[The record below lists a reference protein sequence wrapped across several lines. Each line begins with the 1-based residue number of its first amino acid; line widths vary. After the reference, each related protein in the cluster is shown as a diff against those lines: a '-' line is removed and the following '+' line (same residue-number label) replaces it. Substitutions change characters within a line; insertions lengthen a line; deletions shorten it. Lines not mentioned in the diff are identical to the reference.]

1 MLPQALD
8 ATALSH
14 AIQNAVVPVFLLTG
28 IGAMLAVLANRLGR
42 IVDFARILEGRLSA
56 SSEKERVDTHKQ
68 LTVLSRRARLIYAAI
83 SLSVLCALL
92 ICTVIVLLFVE
103 VFLSLKIPGL
113 IGVLF
118 IVAMLAFIIA
128 LICFLREV
136 YVATVTLRIGSH

>member
-42 IVDFARILEGRLSA
+42 IVDFARVLEGRLSA
-56 SSEKERVDTHKQ
+56 SSEKERVDTHRR

-118 IVAMLAFIIA
+118 IVAMLAFIVA

-136 YVATVTLRIGSH
+136 YLATVTLRIGSH

>member
-136 YVATVTLRIGSH
+136 YLATVTLRIGSH

>member
-42 IVDFARILEGRLSA
+42 IVDFARVLEGRLSA

-68 LTVLSRRARLIYAAI
+68 LTVLSSRARLIYAAI

-118 IVAMLAFIIA
+118 IVAMLAFIVA

-136 YVATVTLRIGSH
+136 YLATVTLRIGSH